1 MAVFKTEKEAKD
13 FLQRTMTVVGSSDAI
28 KDKKRVFL
36 EKYATAVYS
45 PDAIDI
51 VAPKDPGAPTDL
63 DDQGQTGDT
72 GSTGSTGSTD
82 DQGSTGSTGS
92 TDAGAGEG
100 TDTED

>member
-28 KDKKRVFL
+28 KDKERDFL

-63 DDQGQTGDT
+63 DDQGST
-72 GSTGSTGSTD
+72 GSTGSTGSND
-82 DQGSTGSTGS
+82 DQDP
-92 TDAGAGEG
+92 TDPAGAGEG
-100 TDTED
+100 TDNQGD